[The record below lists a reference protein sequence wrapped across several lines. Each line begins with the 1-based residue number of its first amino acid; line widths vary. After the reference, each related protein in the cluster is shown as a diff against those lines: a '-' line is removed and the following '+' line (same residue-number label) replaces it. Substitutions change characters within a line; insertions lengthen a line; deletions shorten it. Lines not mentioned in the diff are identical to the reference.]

1 MVVYDEAVK
10 WFGIVEVG
18 AGSGK
23 KAVSF
28 KKRRKEQIDSM
39 IEERTKRKVRSKI
52 EKNGY
57 EALLRVM
64 VDESEEGWDRR
75 RQKQREMRGL

>member
-18 AGSGK
+18 ASSGK

-39 IEERTKRKVRSKI
+39 IEERTKRKVRSEI